1 LGVVEDA
8 LLRLAA
14 AGTILRG
21 EFRPSG
27 TEREWCDPEVL
38 RMLRRRSLARLR
50 REVEPVDP
58 ETLGR
63 FLPAWQ
69 GVAAVGSNPSPLR
82 GSAALERLAEV
93 VDQLAGVPIPAS
105 VLERDVLPARIP
117 GYQPRLLDELGA
129 LGEVAWVG
137 HGSLG
142 RDDGR
147 VVLHR
152 PGRELL
158 LPGQVGEPGPRPE
171 QPLHEA
177 IREHLQTRGASFF
190 RAIQAATG
198 RAAGAGAVI
207 SSTAEREVL
216 DALWDLVWAGE
227 VTNDTFAPLRAL
239 RWKRPARSSGPR
251 SPRAGRLTSLGPPE
265 AAGRWSIVGNGIW
278 EAASP
283 PPSPTERL
291 HQLALALLDRHG
303 VLVRE
308 AVMAEGLEGGFSAIY
323 PMLRALEEAG
333 RIRRGYFVQGLGAA
347 QFAIA
352 GALDRLRTVREP
364 ASATGDAPAVHLL
377 AAADPANPYGAAVPW
392 PRRGETHKRPFQRA
406 AGASVVLVDG
416 LAALYLDRGGT
427 SLQTLPAFDD
437 AAVATAA
444 LGALRDLLADGSRRE
459 LVIGRIDGEPSGRS
473 PHYESL
479 LRAGFVEGYRG
490 LVMRRERVST
500 MIA

>member
-1 LGVVEDA
+1 
-8 LLRLAA
+8 
-14 AGTILRG
+14 
-21 EFRPSG
+21 
-27 TEREWCDPEVL
+27 
-38 RMLRRRSLARLR
+38 MLRRRSLARLR

-69 GVAAVGSNPSPLR
+69 GVQPVGSNPPPLR

-93 VDQLAGVPIPAS
+93 VDQLSGVPIPAS
-105 VLERDVLPARIP
+105 VLERDVLPARVP

-152 PGRELL
+152 PGREVL
-158 LPGQVGEPGPRPE
+158 LPGMADGGPRPDSAI
-171 QPLHEA
+171 HEA
-177 IREHLQTRGASFF
+177 IREHLTSRGASFF
-190 RAIQAATG
+190 RAVQAASK
-198 RAAGAGAVI
+198 AG
-207 SSTAEREVL
+207 ERDVL

-239 RWKRPARSSGPR
+239 RWKRPARSS
-251 SPRAGRLTSLGPPE
+251 SPRAPRLGRLTSLGPPE
-265 AAGRWSIVGNGIW
+265 AAGRWSLVAGAG
-278 EAASP
+278 AAMEP
-283 PPSPTERL
+283 GETPPSPTERI

-308 AVMAEGLEGGFSAIY
+308 AVMAEGLEGGFSGVY

-333 RIRRGYFVQGLGAA
+333 RIRRGYFVAGLGAA
-347 QFAIA
+347 QFALA
-352 GALDRLRTVREP
+352 GALDRLRSVKDP
-364 ASATGDAPAVHLL
+364 ASATGDAPDVHLL

-392 PRRGETHKRPFQRA
+392 PRRGETDKRPLPRA

-416 LAALYLDRGGT
+416 LAALYVDRGGS

-437 AAVATAA
+437 PAVASAAV
-444 LGALRDLLADGSRRE
+444 GALRGLLADGSRRE
-459 LVIGRIDGEPSGRS
+459 LVVSRVDGEPIGASKWSETLVEG
-473 PHYESL
+473 
-479 LRAGFVEGYRG
+479 GFSKGYRG
-490 LVMRRERVST
+490 LVMRRDRIGA